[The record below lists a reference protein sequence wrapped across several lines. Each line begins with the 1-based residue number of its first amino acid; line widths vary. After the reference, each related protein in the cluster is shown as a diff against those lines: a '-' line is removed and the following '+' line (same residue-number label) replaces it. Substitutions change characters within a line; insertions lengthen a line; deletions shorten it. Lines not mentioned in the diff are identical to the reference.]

1 MPKSFVFA
9 AAFALLAATASAQ
22 TVVEAWTTD
31 AASGASLDNIIGNTF
46 QGEIMGAT
54 DYVYQAPGVAGKTLA
69 VNLIPMGEVA
79 FDVRGSDPDAAPLFD
94 STASGPDAAIVLPAD
109 DVYAIRVYQTGEG
122 ATTDAFATFMIS
134 LGLY

>member
-1 MPKSFVFA
+1 MLKPLTLTL
-9 AAFALLAATASAQ
+9 ALLAGAAAAQ
-22 TVVEAWTTD
+22 TVVEAWPAD
-31 AASGASLDNIIGNTF
+31 AAAGASIENIIGNTF

-79 FDVRGSDPDAAPLFD
+79 FEVRGSDPAADPLFD
-94 STASGPDAAIVLPAD
+94 SITSGPDAAIVLPAD
-109 DVYAIRVYQTGEG
+109 DVYVVRVFQTGEG

>member
-1 MPKSFVFA
+1 MLKPLTL
-9 AAFALLAATASAQ
+9 AFALLTTAASAQ
-22 TVVEAWTTD
+22 TVVEAWPAD
-31 AASGASLDNIIGNTF
+31 AAPGASIENIIGNTF

-54 DYVYQAPGVAGKTLA
+54 DYVYQAPGIAGKTLS

-79 FDVRGSDPDAAPLFD
+79 FDIRGSDPAADPLFD

-109 DVYAIRVYQTGEG
+109 DTYNIRVYQTGEG
-122 ATTDAFATFMIS
+122 ATTDAFATFMIT